1 MSDRIV
7 VDPNI
12 LLGVPHIRDKE
23 VPVWT
28 VVEMVNAGLTTE
40 EIITAYDGLTKEDI
54 EAALKYHEE
63 HST

>member
-7 VDPNI
+7 VDPDI
-12 LLGVPHIRDKE
+12 LLGVPHIRGTE

-40 EIITAYDGLTKEDI
+40 EIVAAYEGLTKEDI
-54 EAALKYHEE
+54 EAALKYNEE
-63 HST
+63 QGV

>member
-7 VDPNI
+7 VDPDI
-12 LLGVPHIRDKE
+12 MLGVPHIKGTE

-28 VVEMVNAGLTTE
+28 VVEMVKAGLTME
-40 EIITAYDGLTKEDI
+40 EIMSAYEGLTKEDI

-63 HST
+63 HGA